1 MESFRTPLEAAGAV
15 VSEICSEFE
24 EVVLCATQFITF
36 VYNGVSGSLVAV
48 VSLTEFFRM
57 VTLATLLFS
66 LPVSNGK
73 LERVFLDSSLQSP
86 GQEKHFGI
94 LFIPLRVVVHE
105 IQFSVQTCPK
115 R

>member
-1 MESFRTPLEAAGAV
+1 MESFRTPLEGVGAV

-24 EVVLCATQFITF
+24 EVVLYATQFIALSTI
-36 VYNGVSGSLVAV
+36 GSLVAV

-73 LERVFLDSSLQSP
+73 LERVFLDSSLESP

-94 LFIPLRVVVHE
+94 LFIPLRVVVRE